1 MCARERARQWGYL
14 THLLKPL
21 CALLSLAGLIGRAN
35 QVNDLP
41 PSFPATDKCITNR
54 GEHATLNVSPAN
66 QLALSPPAGND
77 LSEVNKLN
85 NSQRLFALRWTHNK
99 SVTPLQLDSLHST
112 DPVSIT
118 FVTQDVCLISLPS
131 QTWAPHELFKHDFDV
146 KHLVAFDNAGRLWC
160 VH

>member
-1 MCARERARQWGYL
+1 MRVKERDSGGIWHISLSHCMLYYLWQVLLVVLIKWTICHPHSRQLTNALRTEGNMRPWMCHLRTSWRSLRQQE
-14 THLLKPL
+14 TTF
-21 CALLSLAGLIGRAN
+21 
-35 QVNDLP
+35 Q
-41 PSFPATDKCITNR
+41 
-54 GEHATLNVSPAN
+54 
-66 QLALSPPAGND
+66 
-77 LSEVNKLN
+77 EVNKLN

-99 SVTPLQLDSLHST
+99 SLTPLQLDSVHST